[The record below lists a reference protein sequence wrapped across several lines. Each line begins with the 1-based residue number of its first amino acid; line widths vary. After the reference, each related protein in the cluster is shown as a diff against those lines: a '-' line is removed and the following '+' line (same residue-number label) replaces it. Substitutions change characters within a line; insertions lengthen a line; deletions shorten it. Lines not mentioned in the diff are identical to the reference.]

1 MRLTLRSREVL
12 AVTAVVL
19 LVVAVTTAAQL
30 AAVARIALR
39 SASDEGTFAAR
50 QLFHQSARAMAAS
63 RQPPVI
69 ALRRDPGVRAL
80 LDGIVGYSPT
90 IVYAAI
96 VDRSGRALVHSSP
109 ALEDATLPPRESVEA
124 VVGASALTTVTMLF
138 GQPRVYEALLPL
150 QVGDRPFGVVRV
162 GLSTSL
168 IRRELTHTLLRS
180 LALAAGAI
188 VIAVLA
194 GLGVG
199 TMLLRSIRRITEGM
213 ERLVRGQYGATVE
226 LTGDDELGELA
237 ARVNRLGERI
247 QADQSQWQSERAQ
260 LAGIINTLEDAVIVL
275 DPGRRVVFSNSA
287 AEDVLARRLDDIG
300 GSTLD
305 AVLPA
310 DHPLLGVISDLFEA
324 GQECRSMPLK
334 VPRGDGGT
342 REVAVSSYR
351 IDEGAHAG
359 AGVLALK
366 DLDPVRAV
374 QSLVSY
380 SQKLAALGHLTAG
393 VAHEVRN
400 PLNAMRIHVELLR
413 TRLGSAPRPEV
424 SEPLD
429 VLVGEIQRLDRV
441 VQGFLKF
448 ARPQDLRLSR
458 VDVNALLADAARL
471 SSTEAVEAGCIIA
484 LDLATG
490 LPGVI
495 ADPELLEQAVTNLL
509 VNAIQA
515 MPSGGT
521 VTLASRDG
529 AHGTVEIRVSDEGVG
544 IRPDDV
550 ERIFRLYYTTKPNGS
565 GIGLSLVYRIVQMHD
580 GRVDVESTVGRG
592 TTMTVTLPS
601 ARGLA

>member
-1 MRLTLRSREVL
+1 MRLSLRSREVL
-12 AVTAVVL
+12 AVTAVAL

-30 AAVARIALR
+30 AAVTRIALR
-39 SASDEGTFAAR
+39 SASDEGTFVAR
-50 QLFHQSARAMAAS
+50 QLFHQSARVVAAS
-63 RQPPVI
+63 RQPPPI

-96 VDRSGRALVHSSP
+96 VDPAGRAVVHSIP
-109 ALEDATLPPRESVEA
+109 ALEDARLPPRENIET
-124 VVGASALTTVTMLF
+124 VVGASALATVATLF
-138 GQPRVYEALLPL
+138 GEPRVYEALLPL
-150 QVGDRPFGVVRV
+150 QFGDRPFGAVRV

-168 IRRELTHTLLRS
+168 IRRELTPTLVQS

-199 TMLLRSIRRITEGM
+199 TMLLRSIRRIAEGM
-213 ERLVRGQYGATVE
+213 ERLVRGQYDATVE

-237 ARVNRLGERI
+237 ARVNRLGEQI

-275 DPGRRVVFSNSA
+275 DPGRRVVFCNSA
-287 AEDVLARRLDDIG
+287 AEDVLGRRLDDVAG
-300 GSTLD
+300 FTLD

-310 DHPLLGVISDLFEA
+310 DHPLLGVIGDLFEA
-324 GQECRSMPLK
+324 GQECRSTPLK

-413 TRLGSAPRPEV
+413 TRLGEPRPEV

-448 ARPQDLRLSR
+448 ARPQDLRLAR

-471 SSTEAVEAGCIIA
+471 STPEAVEAGCTVA
-484 LDLATG
+484 LDLEPG
-490 LPGVI
+490 LPTVI
-495 ADPELLEQAVTNLL
+495 ADPELLEQALTNLV

-515 MPSGGT
+515 MPNGGT
-521 VTLASRDG
+521 VTLASRAG
-529 AHGTVEIRVSDEGVG
+529 APGTMEIRVSDEGVG
-544 IRPDDV
+544 IRPENL

-592 TTMTVTLPS
+592 TTVTITLPP